1 MYYEGIA
8 GLANYNQALI
18 PFSSSENISDKI
30 GWDNEESA
38 RARYCLKAG
47 GNWIGNTYNNPST
60 PHGTCQMAPAAV
72 AAPPPTINV
81 NPTIQT
87 QINPQISP
95 ILTQQDQPTGSPVN
109 AGTSQKAGVESSGQ
123 DNTAYLQYIAQL
135 NAENQKQQKEF
146 YERLLS
152 QQSAQQM
159 PALPAISYPAP
170 TDTPITNLPSM
181 EEINK
186 ALTGEGGAAPNIPQL
201 PAVAQTSNKT
211 MYIVLGVGILGLIV
225 IMSMKKRGK
234 SNAN

>member
-1 MYYEGIA
+1 MWIQ
-8 GLANYNQALI
+8 GLGNYNQALV
-18 PFSSSENISDKI
+18 PFSTSENISDKI

-38 RARYCLKAG
+38 RARYCLKSG

-60 PHGTCQMAPAAV
+60 PHGTCQLQPAAV
-72 AAPPPTINV
+72 SAPPPTINV

-135 NAENQKQQKEF
+135 NADAQKQQREF
-146 YERLLS
+146 YERML
-152 QQSAQQM
+152 AQQNAQQI
-159 PALPAISYPAP
+159 PAQPQISFPVSA
-170 TDTPITNLPSM
+170 DTPLTNLPSM

-186 ALTGEGGAAPNIPQL
+186 ALTGEGGTAPIIPALPAAPKND
-201 PAVAQTSNKT
+201 NK
-211 MYIVLGVGILGLIV
+211 MLFIIAGIGLIGLV
-225 IMSMKKRGK
+225 VFMNAKKRGK